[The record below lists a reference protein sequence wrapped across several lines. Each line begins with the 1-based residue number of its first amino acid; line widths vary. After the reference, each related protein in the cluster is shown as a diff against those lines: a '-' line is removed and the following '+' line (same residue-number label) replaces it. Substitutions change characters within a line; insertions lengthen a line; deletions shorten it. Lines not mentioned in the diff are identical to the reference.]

1 MRSPRQFSIKLVLAF
16 FVALTVINAQDP
28 TSYLTP
34 DVLRVGSRLGCRC
47 AGCRN
52 TVGDCPM
59 LHCSSS
65 DPKRHRIYEMKK
77 QGMSDD
83 AIVNTFVKE
92 EGIVALATPP
102 TQGIGPII
110 TWVGP
115 GIALLL
121 GFAVYSWYVRRNR
134 KQPEQLMPVDQAV
147 LDRFRAQ
154 IDRELDDSPLSGNPS
169 KK

>member
-1 MRSPRQFSIKLVLAF
+1 MRNPRLFSLKILLAF
-16 FVALTVINAQDP
+16 FGVLTAVYAQDP

-34 DVLRVGSRLGCRC
+34 DVLRVGSRLACRC

-59 LHCSSS
+59 LHCGSS
-65 DPKRHRIYEMKK
+65 DPIRRRIFQMQK

-83 AIVNTFVKE
+83 AIVDTFIKE

-102 TQGIGPII
+102 GHGLGPII
-110 TWVGP
+110 TWIGP
-115 GIALLL
+115 GVALLL
-121 GFAVYSWYVRRNR
+121 GFGVYTWYVRRIR
-134 KQPEQLMPVDQAV
+134 KQPAPLMPVDQAV
-147 LDRFRAQ
+147 LDRFQAQ
-154 IDRELDDSPLSGNPS
+154 IDRELDDSPL